1 VAARSQRS
9 EVVAGRAARW
19 PARTCGVRVSRL
31 SMRGARDWPRWRA
44 CSAAAAYR
52 TQPQRRWRRASWTH
66 STAIRHAVR
75 PVREAA
81 HAARSRRNWPPA
93 PSPIAALRRDSGR
106 PRACPCPPHRA
117 RLRLLRE
124 SAPLRL
130 ARLKEEGTSVCPP
143 QAPLALLAGKHLK
156 PHHTSL
162 SALRHRQHQPSQRIS
177 LHTTT
182 ALRTR
187 PANAPPHPAGAHH
200 GSPHHP
206 RPSPAVQHAC
216 AKGPSAASADGLLAR
231 SAHSLTPWDS
241 AASHYT
247 LRPISCDCHARRMP
261 RRPQHHAARIAAQ
274 PAASPRASCA
284 CLPTRS
290 TCEAPGALR
299 TTTAEEHPAHHSAK
313 TASLAPLRRPGA
325 LVRTA
330 PWHCTRATRT
340 ERTRATGHP
349 LCSSLE
355 DALC

>member
-1 VAARSQRS
+1 VPATSSPVAPAERECAAATSPA
-9 EVVAGRAARW
+9 EGGRH
-19 PARTCGVRVSRL
+19 VRV
-31 SMRGARDWPRWRA
+31 
-44 CSAAAAYR
+44 
-52 TQPQRRWRRASWTH
+52 
-66 STAIRHAVR
+66 
-75 PVREAA
+75 
-81 HAARSRRNWPPA
+81 
-93 PSPIAALRRDSGR
+93 
-106 PRACPCPPHRA
+106 
-117 RLRLLRE
+117 
-124 SAPLRL
+124 
-130 ARLKEEGTSVCPP
+130 PP

-162 SALRHRQHQPSQRIS
+162 SALRHRQHQPSPRIS